1 MSLRVRLIGSILS
14 VLLLSLA
21 AGGLLA
27 GWTATQ
33 SVLVEM
39 QAALAAG
46 ERTVR
51 GEMRGDPQSS
61 RTPAASVPLVRLFD
75 GNRHLRAELTDAAC
89 GKLAASAPLEPS
101 RPAPEWLVRL
111 LAPALPPVALPL
123 AADARDGA
131 VVLRA
136 DPRNEVAEVWGQ
148 ARDGFAVLAL
158 FCAVSAALVALVVR
172 RALRPLEELS
182 KALAS
187 VGAGAFAV
195 RVRAAGA
202 PELMRLAHGFNAMA
216 EELGR
221 AEQRNRRL
229 QEQLIGIQEEERAEL
244 ARDLHDEVGPFLF
257 GISVDAA
264 AIERA
269 AAAGRHD
276 EIRANVAAIRQ
287 AVAHMQVQVRSML
300 GRLRPA
306 SPVELGLGHSL
317 RGLVAF
323 WRARKPGIDIGLQ
336 LAVDEDDL
344 DDATKEVVYRVV
356 QEGLTNAAR
365 HGRPD
370 RIEITVGPDAHGA
383 FVVARVADDGVGLAG
398 AEAPGFGLTGLRD
411 RVVARG
417 GAFELA
423 SGTGGRGLAVTARLP
438 QRNATATALP
448 LDAA

>member
-1 MSLRVRLIGSILS
+1 MSLRFRLIVSVFA
-14 VLLLSLA
+14 VLLLSFA

-33 SVLVEM
+33 SVRVET

-51 GEMRGDPQSS
+51 SEVRGDP
-61 RTPAASVPLVRLFD
+61 TPGRPPSDFAPLVRSFD
-75 GNRHLRAELTDAAC
+75 GNRHLRAELVDAA
-89 GKLAASAPLEPS
+89 GGTLLAASAPPTPR
-101 RPAPEWLVRL
+101 RPAPDWLVRL

-123 AADARDGA
+123 PAGPPGGA

-158 FCAVSAALVALVVR
+158 FCALSAALVVLVVG

-182 KALAS
+182 RALAS

-195 RVRAAGA
+195 RLQPAGA
-202 PELMRLAHGFNAMA
+202 PELMRLARGFNGMA

-221 AEQRNRRL
+221 AEDRNRRL
-229 QEQLIGIQEEERAEL
+229 HEQLVAVQEEERAEL

-257 GISVDAA
+257 GVSVDAA

-276 EIRANVAAIRQ
+276 GIPASAAAIRQ
-287 AVAHMQVQVRSML
+287 AVAHMQAQVRSML

-306 SPVELGLGHSL
+306 SPVELGLAPSL
-317 RGLVAF
+317 RNLVAF
-323 WRARKPGIDIGLQ
+323 WRARKPGIGIGLRV
-336 LAVDEDDL
+336 AVEEDDL
-344 DDATKEVVYRVV
+344 DEATKEVVYRVV
-356 QEGLTNAAR
+356 QEGLTNAVR
-365 HGRPD
+365 HGRPG
-370 RIEITVGPDAHGA
+370 RIEVSVGPGA
-383 FVVARVADDGVGLAG
+383 GGAAVVARVADDGVGLAG

-411 RVVARG
+411 RVLARG
-417 GAFELA
+417 GAFEVA
-423 SGTGGRGLAVTARLP
+423 GGAAGVGLTVTARLP
-438 QRNATATALP
+438 RADAAALP
-448 LDAA
+448 VDAA